1 MKFVLL
7 AVAALVA
14 AGWIWVRRS
23 HRKKGSGETYPF
35 W

>member
-7 AVAALVA
+7 VAAVLVA
-14 AGWIWVRRS
+14 AGLIWARHS